1 MSHGPL
7 DRQQIQ
13 ERLLR
18 SPFNTWLDLEVV
30 TANPERQE
38 AVMRLKMRP
47 EFERL
52 PGTGQWHGGP
62 IAAAIDIVGDYAL
75 AMLFGQPLPTI
86 NLRVDYLRP
95 GKATLTL
102 VARIRRSG
110 KTVGVVDVDV
120 LNEDGE
126 PVAIGRANYS
136 TAVDASKPSEHLA
149 R

>member
-1 MSHGPL
+1 MSDGRSDAPL
-7 DRQQIQ
+7 TRQQIQ
-13 ERLLR
+13 EKLLA
-18 SPFNTWLDLEVV
+18 SPFNAFLDLEVV
-30 TANPERQE
+30 TADPAKQE
-38 AVMRLKMRP
+38 VVMRLKMRP

-52 PGTGQWHGGP
+52 AGSGQWHGGP

-75 AMLFGQPLPTI
+75 AMLFGKPLPTI

-95 GKATLTL
+95 GKDTLTL

-120 LNEDGE
+120 LNEAGE

-136 TAVDASKPSEHLA
+136 TVTA
-149 R
+149 